1 MLNPSLRPATANT
14 EADTFAAEV
23 LRGLTRPTK
32 TLPCR
37 YICDARGSELFERI
51 TRLRAYAASV
61 GSRHDARAVGP
72 RGIAPSDPT
81 LPTSPGRAAV
91 AVPCRHHRRVRGRRS
106 ALASASQNECFP
118 RQNQAEEMSRAHQ
131 PVL

>member
-32 TLPCR
+32 TL
-37 YICDARGSELFERI
+37 CDARGSELFERI

-61 GSRHDARAVGP
+61 GSRNDARAVGP
-72 RGIAPSDPT
+72 RGIVPSDPT
-81 LPTSPGRAAV
+81 LTRASARAAV

-106 ALASASQNECFP
+106 ALARRLTERKFYATRSE
-118 RQNQAEEMSRAHQ
+118 EEMSRAHQ